1 MHFTLCLLKPPAGFN
16 LSGVRVLM
24 VCYGTLLKLHRYCN
38 NNNNYDNNNN
48 NNNNNNLNQKSD
60 ISS

>member
-16 LSGVRVLM
+16 LSDVHILM

-38 NNNNYDNNNN
+38 NNS
-48 NNNNNNLNQKSD
+48 NNNNNNLNQMSD